1 MCVAM
6 LTMPF
11 LVYAITTENT
21 PGQWAAVFIF
31 HAILLFVTNVIFCL
45 FGQGIAAPF
54 THQIEDPNR
63 LSKMSNADQTKPIIK
78 EPKFQ
83 ELNSADTND

>member
-11 LVYAITTENT
+11 LVYSITTENT
-21 PGQWAAVFIF
+21 PGQWACVFTI
-31 HAILLFVTNVIFCL
+31 HAILLFVTNAIFCI
-45 FGQGIAAPF
+45 FGQGTAAAF
-54 THQIEDPNR
+54 TQINEDPT
-63 LSKMSNADQTKPIIK
+63 KMSNADQAKPIIK

-83 ELNSADTND
+83 DLNTSENNA